1 MRFAIRITLRI
12 AMKGMLLTV
21 CGATALGLLAA
32 MPVQTSAQTGIQTG
46 AQTASPRPTGTA
58 AATAAPAAASQPR
71 HKVKA
76 PRLPQTPS
84 PQGLGESRAERE
96 QRLRRECRGK
106 PNAGACE
113 GYAS

>member
-1 MRFAIRITLRI
+1 MRSAIRNTLRI
-12 AMKGMLLTV
+12 AMKGMLPTV
-21 CGATALGLLAA
+21 CRSTALGLLAA
-32 MPVQTSAQTGIQTG
+32 MQVHTSAQTG
-46 AQTASPRPTGTA
+46 AQTVTSRPTGTA